1 MELQHPDSELWRE
14 RNRILHS
21 NLNMLLSTPWE
32 DCYINPRTT
41 EFYDETRLRSFTRHQ
56 FEEIVGVRPELKYYT
71 IKVLYPTRERM
82 YFSL

>member
-32 DCYINPRTT
+32 DCYMNSKTK
-41 EFYDETRLRSFTRHQ
+41 ELYDEEKLRSLTRHQ
-56 FEEIVGVRPELKYYT
+56 FEEVVGVRPSLKYDT
-71 IKVLYPTRERM
+71 VTVIYPTRRGL
-82 YFSL
+82 YFAI